1 MRFRSVLTD
10 KVWEN
15 AIQWLDERVSTLAY
29 VYTIP
34 DGFLCRRTRYSV
46 NSNGTELKQ
55 LFHTHRISFRADWP
69 RGFGELNLSPHSKY
83 FLPLMAPTSVSEWIP
98 VLAPIYL
105 LPLGSEY
112 LFTLHQSVALNL
124 SDMWQWCIQGAQPL
138 LIFRPNW
145 GPLGRKNFLLRLPPL
160 PYLRVW
166 LTVPPLSE
174 GLDPPLCCAPLSK
187 STRRSFALLKKLRR
201 INHRGVVFVPAQKPS
216 DIVCAHGISIVNNY
230 LMVSARATV
239 DLSTKVV
246 T

>member
-1 MRFRSVLTD
+1 MLQRQVAYSVPYLVSGPHYLVWPMRFRSVLTD

-34 DGFLCRRTRYSV
+34 DGFFCRRTRYSV

-55 LFHTHRISFRADWP
+55 LVHTHRTSCRAGWP

-98 VLAPIYL
+98 VLAPIYS

-124 SDMWQWCIQGAQPL
+124 SDMWQWWIQG
-138 LIFRPNW
+138 R
-145 GPLGRKNFLLRLPPL
+145 GPGGP
-160 PYLRVW
+160 
-166 LTVPPLSE
+166 
-174 GLDPPLCCAPLSK
+174 AP
-187 STRRSFALLKKLRR
+187 
-201 INHRGVVFVPAQKPS
+201 IYV
-216 DIVCAHGISIVNNY
+216 
-230 LMVSARATV
+230 
-239 DLSTKVV
+239 
-246 T
+246 

>member
-1 MRFRSVLTD
+1 MDSSPRS
-10 KVWEN
+10 
-15 AIQWLDERVSTLAY
+15 
-29 VYTIP
+29 
-34 DGFLCRRTRYSV
+34 
-46 NSNGTELKQ
+46 
-55 LFHTHRISFRADWP
+55 
-69 RGFGELNLSPHSKY
+69 
-83 FLPLMAPTSVSEWIP
+83 
-98 VLAPIYL
+98 
-105 LPLGSEY
+105 Y
-112 LFTLHQSVALNL
+112 LFTSARIRILVYTAPKCGTEPIRYVAVVDPGEG
-124 SDMWQWCIQGAQPL
+124 S
-138 LIFRPNW
+138 R
-145 GPLGRKNFLLRLPPL
+145 GPSPYLFLDQTEALWAEKTFLLRLPPL

-201 INHRGVVFVPAQKPS
+201 NHRGVVFVPAQKPS

>member
-46 NSNGTELKQ
+46 NSKGTELKQ
-55 LFHTHRISFRADWP
+55 LVHTHRTSCRAGWP

-98 VLAPIYL
+98 VVAPIYS

-124 SDMWQWCIQGAQPL
+124 SDMWQWWIQGAQPP

-145 GPLGRKNFLLRLPPL
+145 GPSGRKKFLLRLAPPPPL
-160 PYLRVW
+160 SQSLV
-166 LTVPPLSE
+166 TGPPLSE
-174 GLDPPLCCAPLSK
+174 GLDPPLCGAPLSK
-187 STRRSFALLKKLRR
+187 STRRRFASLKKLRR
-201 INHRGVVFVPAQKPS
+201 NHRGVVFVPAQKLS
-216 DIVCAHGISIVNNY
+216 DMVCAHEISIVNNY
-230 LMVSARATV
+230 LMVSARAAV